1 MDNYLETWDS
11 LRNAIDQAHSLLDL
25 KSIRIQAEAYRYALK
40 VAGEA
45 PEVVRKACQIK
56 LRAERRAGELMQ
68 QMPKQGPGE
77 YKRSQ
82 GATVQTLDE
91 QGIDKRD
98 ASKWQRIASI
108 PDHEF
113 ESWLT
118 TAKDITTAGALQVS
132 RSFQEKPEKTPSAKP
147 VSEFTGRYSV
157 ILADPSNTETDLMSL
172 CLKSDGGD
180 KTVQDISELNS
191 LLFFWSKAEGLE
203 KSIKIMES
211 WGFSYETVAFSWIK
225 RDRDGN
231 PAIGKGDWTAGNVEL
246 CLLGRKGDGLPRQSK
261 EVSSV
266 LETVVLEEGEK
277 PAELRSRILA
287 LVGEVSRIE
296 MFPKHK
302 VKGWDSYSV

>member
-1 MDNYLETWDS
+1 MTDLAQWDE
-11 LRNAIDQAHSLLDL
+11 LRTAIEEAQSIPEL
-25 KSIRIQAEAYRYALK
+25 KNIRDKAEALRYAAK
-40 VAGEA
+40 VAGLSTEI
-45 PEVVRKACQIK
+45 VRKASVIK
-56 LRAERRAGELMQ
+56 ILAERRAGAYLL
-68 QMPKQGPGE
+68 QMPKQSPGD
-77 YKRSQ
+77 YKRPQPTGVLNYKSM
-82 GATVQTLDE
+82 D
-91 QGIDKRD
+91 IDSRD

-108 PDHEF
+108 PDHDF

-132 RSFQEKPEKTPSAKP
+132 RSFQEKPEKTPTPKP
-147 VSEFTGRYSV
+147 VSEFSGRYSV